1 MPLQDTNSFP
11 LDICSEMRL
20 LNLTLVL
27 FFIFWGTSTLF
38 SIMATPICVPT
49 RSTELLLVS
58 LSVFFSSYLVGN
70 GQSNRC
76 EVISDVILICI
87 SLMISDFSATFHI
100 FVTICMSSLE
110 KSIFMSFAHLKNQ
123 AVCFLLLLSCMSSF
137 YILDISLIR
146 YMVCKYF
153 LPLHRLPFHFVDG
166 FLCWADAL

>member
-58 LSVFFSSYLVGN
+58 LPVFFSSYLVGN

-87 SLMISDFSATFHI
+87 SLMISDFSTTFHI
-100 FVTICMSSLE
+100 FVDHLYVLFGKKYIHVLCPFK
-110 KSIFMSFAHLKNQ
+110 KSGYLFPFAFELYE
-123 AVCFLLLLSCMSSF
+123 FPL
-137 YILDISLIR
+137 
-146 YMVCKYF
+146 YF
-153 LPLHRLPFHFVDG
+153 G
-166 FLCWADAL
+166 Y